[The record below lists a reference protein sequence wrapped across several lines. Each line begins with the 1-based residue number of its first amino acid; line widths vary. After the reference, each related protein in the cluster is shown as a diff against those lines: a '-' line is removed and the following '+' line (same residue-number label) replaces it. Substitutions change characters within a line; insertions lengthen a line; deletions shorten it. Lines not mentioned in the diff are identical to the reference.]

1 MDRNI
6 HLFIAFVMNAGNYT
20 ISASIVIYRPTKT
33 GNDVI
38 GEGSSQKDSPG
49 PVMVSDTLALL
60 CISIIFSE
68 LKQGS
73 GPEGD
78 EVL

>member
-1 MDRNI
+1 M
-6 HLFIAFVMNAGNYT
+6 A
-20 ISASIVIYRPTKT
+20 
-33 GNDVI
+33 
-38 GEGSSQKDSPG
+38 QDSPGWPGTDGEKKDGLG

-73 GPEGD
+73 GPEGGK
-78 EVL
+78 VL